1 MFCFRFCL
9 VQLDKYIY
17 AVGGCNLDGN
27 LSSVSRYSE
36 DNDEWDLVAA
46 MPKALRSE
54 AFFLVVSENI
64 FCTIFHLCEWLLS
77 G

>member
-1 MFCFRFCL
+1 MLLFYDRFCL

-36 DNDEWDLVAA
+36 DNDEWDLVAP

-54 AFFLVVSENI
+54 SYS
-64 FCTIFHLCEWLLS
+64 W
-77 G
+77 